1 MQFIAVTKHDQGE
14 KCYRI
19 GHLRSFT
26 MPVECTGRQVVITKP
41 LRTLAEEGI
50 ERIAKILG
58 RITSAHVVLTAEKYR
73 QIAEVTV
80 KTRACTLVALCE
92 SSNSMES
99 ALHDAL
105 AKAETQ
111 ATRHK
116 DRQRTRKRQPKQE
129 KQVEEPEI
137 ARSGRGG
144 DAESNSAKAANGNG
158 SSNGKNHAQ
167 PAIPVTVHS
176 FPARAPI
183 PEPHI
188 VRSLDSVALRPMT
201 LEEAVKEAEFRDRD
215 VFVFRDNEGNVKVLH
230 RKRDGKME
238 LIEAP

>member
-1 MQFIAVTKHDQGE
+1 
-14 KCYRI
+14 
-19 GHLRSFT
+19 
-26 MPVECTGRQVVITKP
+26 MPVECTGRQVVITRP

-58 RITSAHVVLTAEKYR
+58 KITSAHVVLTAEKYR

-92 SSNSMES
+92 SSVSMET
-99 ALHDAL
+99 ALREAL
-105 AKAETQ
+105 VKAETQ

-116 DRQRTRKRQPKQE
+116 DKQRSRKRKPKPE
-129 KQVEEPEI
+129 KQVEEAAV
-137 ARSGRGG
+137 ARTGRGSV
-144 DAESNSAKAANGNG
+144 AESKAAG
-158 SSNGKNHAQ
+158 SNGTANGKGHAA

-183 PEPHI
+183 AEPHV
-188 VRSLDSVALRPMT
+188 VRSADSVALRPMT

>member
-1 MQFIAVTKHDQGE
+1 
-14 KCYRI
+14 
-19 GHLRSFT
+19 
-26 MPVECTGRQVVITKP
+26 MPVECTGRQVIVTKP
-41 LRTLAEEGI
+41 LRTLAEAGV
-50 ERIAKILG
+50 ERITRILG

-80 KTRACTLVALCE
+80 KTRAHALVALCE
-92 SSNSMES
+92 SSTSMET

-111 ATRHK
+111 ATRYK
-116 DRQRTRKRQPKQE
+116 DKLRSRKRQPKQE
-129 KQVEEPEI
+129 KQVAEPAM

-144 DAESNSAKAANGNG
+144 VVAEARAAKTEGANGSAK
-158 SSNGKNHAQ
+158 SKNHVQ

-176 FPARAPI
+176 FPARVPI
-183 PEPHI
+183 AEPHV
-188 VRSLDSVALRPMT
+188 VRSQDSVALRPMT

>member
-1 MQFIAVTKHDQGE
+1 
-14 KCYRI
+14 
-19 GHLRSFT
+19 
-26 MPVECTGRQVVITKP
+26 MPVECTGRQVAITP
-41 LRTLAEEGI
+41 SLRLLAEEGI
-50 ERIAKILG
+50 ERIARILG
-58 RITSAHVVLTAEKYR
+58 KITSAHVVLTAEKYR
-73 QIAEVTV
+73 QIAEVTI

-92 SSNSMES
+92 SNTSMES
-99 ALHDAL
+99 ALRDAL
-105 AKAETQ
+105 VKAETQ

-129 KQVEEPEI
+129 KQVEETAV

-144 DAESNSAKAANGNG
+144 VAASKAGRNGNGNGAANGK
-158 SSNGKNHAQ
+158 SHAH

-176 FPARAPI
+176 FPARVPI
-183 PEPHI
+183 AEPHI
-188 VRSLDSVALRPMT
+188 VRSQDSVALRPMT

>member
-1 MQFIAVTKHDQGE
+1 MA
-14 KCYRI
+14 
-19 GHLRSFT
+19 
-26 MPVECTGRQVVITKP
+26 VECTGRQVAITKP

-58 RITSAHVVLTAEKYR
+58 KITSAHVVLTAEKYR

-80 KTRACTLVALCE
+80 KTRACTMVALCE
-92 SSNSMES
+92 STASMES
-99 ALHDAL
+99 ALRDAL
-105 AKAETQ
+105 VKAESQ

-116 DRQRTRKRQPKQE
+116 DKQRSQKRQPKQE
-129 KQVEEPEI
+129 KRLEETGV

-144 DAESNSAKAANGNG
+144 VAVTKAAKAGNTNGAANGKG
-158 SSNGKNHAQ
+158 HSQ

-176 FPARAPI
+176 FPARVPI
-183 PEPHI
+183 AEPHI
-188 VRSLDSVALRPMT
+188 VRSVDSVALRPMT

>member
-1 MQFIAVTKHDQGE
+1 MA
-14 KCYRI
+14 
-19 GHLRSFT
+19 
-26 MPVECTGRQVVITKP
+26 VECTGRQVAITKP

-50 ERIAKILG
+50 ERISKILG
-58 RITSAHVVLTAEKYR
+58 KITSAHVVLTAEKYR
-73 QIAEVTV
+73 QIAEVTI

-92 SSNSMES
+92 STASMES
-99 ALHDAL
+99 ALRDAL
-105 AKAETQ
+105 VKAESQ
-111 ATRHK
+111 ATRYK
-116 DRQRTRKRQPKQE
+116 DKQRSQKRQPKQE
-129 KQVEEPEI
+129 KRLEEKGV

-144 DAESNSAKAANGNG
+144 VAVPKSAKAGNLNGAA
-158 SSNGKNHAQ
+158 NGKNHPQ

-176 FPARAPI
+176 FPARVPI

>member
-1 MQFIAVTKHDQGE
+1 
-14 KCYRI
+14 
-19 GHLRSFT
+19 
-26 MPVECTGRQVVITKP
+26 MPVECTGRQVAITKP

-58 RITSAHVVLTAEKYR
+58 KVTSAHVVLTAEKYR
-73 QIAEVTV
+73 QIAEVTI
-80 KTRACTLVALCE
+80 KTRACTFVALCE
-92 SSNSMES
+92 SSTSMEN
-99 ALHDAL
+99 ALRDSL
-105 AKAETQ
+105 VKAETQ
-111 ATRHK
+111 ATRYK

-129 KQVEEPEI
+129 KQLEETGI

-144 DAESNSAKAANGNG
+144 VAASAANGV
-158 SSNGKNHAQ
+158 SNGKSHAQ

-176 FPARAPI
+176 FPARVPI
-183 PEPHI
+183 AEPHV

>member
-1 MQFIAVTKHDQGE
+1 
-14 KCYRI
+14 
-19 GHLRSFT
+19 
-26 MPVECTGRQVVITKP
+26 MPVECTGRQVVVTKP

-58 RITSAHVVLTAEKYR
+58 KITSAHVVLTAEKYR

-80 KTRACTLVALCE
+80 KTRACTFVALCE
-92 SSNSMES
+92 SSVSMET
-99 ALHDAL
+99 ALREAL
-105 AKAETQ
+105 VKTETQ

-116 DRQRTRKRQPKQE
+116 DKQRSRKRQPKPE
-129 KQVEEPEI
+129 KQVEAV
-137 ARSGRGG
+137 ARSGRGSSA
-144 DAESNSAKAANGNG
+144 DKAAKAVN
-158 SSNGKNHAQ
+158 SNGKTANGKGHAQ

-176 FPARAPI
+176 FPARRPM
-183 PEPHI
+183 PEPHV
-188 VRSLDSVALRPMT
+188 VRSVDSVALRPMT

>member
-1 MQFIAVTKHDQGE
+1 
-14 KCYRI
+14 
-19 GHLRSFT
+19 
-26 MPVECTGRQVVITKP
+26 MPVECTGRQVAITQP

-50 ERIAKILG
+50 ERIARVLG
-58 RITSAHVVLTAEKYR
+58 KITSAHVVLTAEKYR

-92 SSNSMES
+92 SPASMET
-99 ALHDAL
+99 ALRDAL
-105 AKAETQ
+105 VKAESQ
-111 ATRHK
+111 ASRHK
-116 DRQRTRKRQPKQE
+116 DKQRSRKRQPKQE
-129 KQVEEPEI
+129 KSVEEVGV
-137 ARSGRGG
+137 ARTGRGSVAAG
-144 DAESNSAKAANGNG
+144 KAAKAAGTNGVG
-158 SSNGKNHAQ
+158 NGKNHVQ

-176 FPARAPI
+176 FPARVPI
-183 PEPHI
+183 AEPHI
-188 VRSLDSVALRPMT
+188 VRSQESVALRPMT

>member
-1 MQFIAVTKHDQGE
+1 
-14 KCYRI
+14 
-19 GHLRSFT
+19 
-26 MPVECTGRQVVITKP
+26 MPVECTGRQVVITQP
-41 LRTLAEEGI
+41 LRLLAEEGVD
-50 ERIAKILG
+50 RIARILG
-58 RITSAHVVLTAEKYR
+58 KITSAHVVLTAEKYR

-92 SSNSMES
+92 SSVSMET
-99 ALHDAL
+99 ALREAL
-105 AKAETQ
+105 VKTEHQ

-116 DRQRTRKRQPKQE
+116 DKQRSRKRQPKPE
-129 KQVEEPEI
+129 KLLADPEV
-137 ARSGRGG
+137 ARSGRG
-144 DAESNSAKAANGNG
+144 SAIEAKPVANGTP
-158 SSNGKNHAQ
+158 NGKGHAS

-176 FPARAPI
+176 FPARVPI
-183 PEPHI
+183 AEPHV
-188 VRSLDSVALRPMT
+188 VRSVDSVALRPMT

>member
-1 MQFIAVTKHDQGE
+1 
-14 KCYRI
+14 
-19 GHLRSFT
+19 
-26 MPVECTGRQVVITKP
+26 MPVECTGRQVAVTKP
-41 LRTLAEEGI
+41 LRTLAETGI
-50 ERIAKILG
+50 ERIARILG

-92 SSNSMES
+92 SPASMET
-99 ALHDAL
+99 ALRDAL
-105 AKAETQ
+105 VKAESQ

-116 DRQRTRKRQPKQE
+116 DKQRSRKRQPKQE
-129 KQVEEPEI
+129 KSVEEVGV
-137 ARSGRGG
+137 ARTGPSK
-144 DAESNSAKAANGNG
+144 AAKAATANGTA
-158 SSNGKNHAQ
+158 NGKNHVQ

-176 FPARAPI
+176 FPARVPI

-188 VRSLDSVALRPMT
+188 VRSQESVALRPMT

>member
-1 MQFIAVTKHDQGE
+1 
-14 KCYRI
+14 
-19 GHLRSFT
+19 
-26 MPVECTGRQVVITKP
+26 MPVECTGRQVAITKP
-41 LRTLAEEGI
+41 LRTLAEEGV
-50 ERIAKILG
+50 ERIARILG
-58 RITSAHVVLTAEKYR
+58 KITSAHVVLTAEKYR
-73 QIAEVTV
+73 QIAEVTI

-92 SSNSMES
+92 SSDTMET
-99 ALHDAL
+99 ALREAL
-105 AKAETQ
+105 VKTESQ

-116 DRQRTRKRQPKQE
+116 DKQRSRKRQPKPE
-129 KQVEEPEI
+129 KQVEEPAV
-137 ARSGRGG
+137 ARSGRG
-144 DAESNSAKAANGNG
+144 AAAQMKAAKAGKTNGAANGKG
-158 SSNGKNHAQ
+158 HAQ

-183 PEPHI
+183 AEPHV
-188 VRSLDSVALRPMT
+188 VRSVDSVALRPMT

>member
-1 MQFIAVTKHDQGE
+1 MA
-14 KCYRI
+14 
-19 GHLRSFT
+19 
-26 MPVECTGRQVVITKP
+26 VECTGRQVAITKP

-50 ERIAKILG
+50 GRIAKILG
-58 RITSAHVVLTAEKYR
+58 KITGAHVVLTAEKYR
-73 QIAEVTV
+73 QIAEVTI

-92 SSNSMES
+92 SSTSMET
-99 ALHDAL
+99 ALREAL
-105 AKAETQ
+105 VKAETQ

-116 DRQRTRKRQPKQE
+116 DKQRSRKRKPKPE
-129 KQVEEPEI
+129 KQVEDMAV
-137 ARSGRGG
+137 ARTGRGSG
-144 DAESNSAKAANGNG
+144 AEGKAAKAGGNNGNG
-158 SSNGKNHAQ
+158 NGKGHVQ

-176 FPARAPI
+176 FPARVPI
-183 PEPHI
+183 AEPHV
-188 VRSLDSVALRPMT
+188 VRPLDSVALRPMT